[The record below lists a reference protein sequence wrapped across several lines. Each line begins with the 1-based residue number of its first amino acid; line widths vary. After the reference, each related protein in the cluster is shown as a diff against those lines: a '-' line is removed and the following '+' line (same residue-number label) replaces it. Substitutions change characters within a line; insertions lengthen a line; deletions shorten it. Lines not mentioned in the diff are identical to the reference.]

1 MKNMKKY
8 EILRK
13 KNKYGIFIT
22 TMFRKNTRHRK
33 KIYIKKQYIDLQK
46 NTNHYNQIIGL
57 MLI

>member
-1 MKNMKKY
+1 MKKY
-8 EILRK
+8 EILRKK

-46 NTNHYNQIIGL
+46 ITII
-57 MLI
+57 I